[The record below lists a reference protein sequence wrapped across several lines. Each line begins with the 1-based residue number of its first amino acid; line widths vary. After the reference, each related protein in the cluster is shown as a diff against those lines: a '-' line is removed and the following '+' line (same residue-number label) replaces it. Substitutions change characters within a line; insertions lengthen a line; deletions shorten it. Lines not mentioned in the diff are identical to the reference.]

1 MAKKTLTQ
9 NEIYQLEGLL
19 VLAAK
24 VQSQAAQLRYA
35 VCELVGEDPDDFGHA
50 SDAVYSD
57 GTNARELMK
66 RMGIKVASSSK
77 RG

>member
-1 MAKKTLTQ
+1 MGKKTLTQ

-19 VLAAK
+19 TVAANI
-24 VQSQAAQLRYA
+24 QRQAAQLKEA

-57 GTNARELMK
+57 GTTARELMK
-66 RMGIKVASSSK
+66 RMGITKAVSRK